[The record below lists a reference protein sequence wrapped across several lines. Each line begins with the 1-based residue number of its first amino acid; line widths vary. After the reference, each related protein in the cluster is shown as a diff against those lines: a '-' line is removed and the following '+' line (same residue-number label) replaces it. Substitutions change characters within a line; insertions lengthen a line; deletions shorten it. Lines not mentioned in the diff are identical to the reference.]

1 MQNLDF
7 NKNTPSAASSI
18 AKAGIYL
25 HIPFCKQACVYCN
38 FHFSTSLKYKDELL
52 AAMLQEIKMQRDYLN
67 GAEIETIYLGGGTPS
82 LLTADEI
89 NKIFDTIYQY
99 YPVGT
104 LKECTLEANP
114 DDLNKRYLQ
123 SLRSTPVSRFSIGVQ
138 SFRDEDLTYM
148 KRAHNAS
155 EADYAIKAAQDTGF
169 TNLSIDLIYGIPG
182 LSNADWK
189 RALSTAAELGVQHF
203 SAYALTVEDKTAL
216 SHAITAQK
224 AAPVDA
230 AQTAT
235 QFEILM
241 DKAPELGYEHYEI
254 SNLALPGSYAVHNT
268 NYWRGLS
275 YLGIGPSAHSFNG
288 TARRWNIAHNIQYT
302 QSILEKGKLLYEEE
316 RLKPTEH
323 LNEYIM
329 TSLRTMWGLDLDKVA
344 TEWGGGYDQQIE
356 KDIHI
361 FQEKKWVTQT
371 DRLLTLTNKG
381 KLFADRIASEL
392 FVVD

>member
-1 MQNLDF
+1 MQNQDF
-7 NKNTPSAASSI
+7 NKNTPADTSAT

-52 AAMLQEIKMQRDYLN
+52 AALLEEIKMQRDYLN

-82 LLTADEI
+82 LLSAGEI

-123 SLRSTPVSRFSIGVQ
+123 SLRSTPVSRLSIGVQ

-155 EADYAIKAAQDTGF
+155 QADYAIKAAQDAGF

-182 LSNADWK
+182 LSNAEWK
-189 RALSTAAELGVQHF
+189 RAMATVAALGVQHF

-216 SHAITAQK
+216 SHAITARK

-230 AQTAT
+230 AQTAM
-235 QFEILM
+235 QFELLM
-241 DKAPELGYEHYEI
+241 DNAPAMGYEHYEI

-302 QSILEKGKLLYEEE
+302 QSILDKGKLLYEEE
-316 RLKPTEH
+316 ILKPTEH

-344 TEWGGGYDQQIE
+344 ADWGGGYDAAIE
-356 KDIHI
+356 KDSHV
-361 FQEKKWVTQT
+361 FQEKKWLTQSG
-371 DRLLTLTNKG
+371 RILNLTNKG
-381 KLFADRIASEL
+381 RLFADRVASEL
-392 FVVD
+392 FVGH